1 MYAKVENNVI
11 VKANS
16 SLASFNRAAPSWSA
30 EQLAANGIYEVV
42 YDNTNL
48 KNNRFYNNGAES
60 FTFANDTVTASY
72 TLAAGK
78 ALDDVNEVD
87 EEGNALLDND
97 GVQVVTSGLK
107 TNEKNKIKFQANSL
121 LQSSD
126 WYVVRHAETATEI
139 PANIATYRT
148 AVRTKA
154 NEMETAIDG
163 AATIEAVEALFTYIN
178 TGTEANPVYARPLG
192 EWPKL

>member
-48 KNNRFYNNGAES
+48 KDDRFYINGAES
-60 FTFANDTVTASY
+60 FTFASDTVTASY
-72 TLAAGK
+72 TAAVGK

-87 EEGNALLDND
+87 EEGNALLDDD
-97 GVQVVTSGLK
+97 GVQVVTPGLK
-107 TNEKNKIKFQANSL
+107 TNEKNQIKAQAAGL
-121 LQSSD
+121 LQSTD
-126 WYVVRHAETATEI
+126 WYVVRNAESSTAI
-139 PANIATYRT
+139 PANVSTFRT
-148 AVRTKA
+148 AVRTKS

-163 AATIEAVEALFTYIN
+163 AASAEALEALFTYT
-178 TGTEANPVYARPLG
+178 TGADDVISRPLG

>member
-48 KNNRFYNNGAES
+48 KDDRFYINGAES

-72 TLAAGK
+72 TAAVGK

-87 EEGNALLDND
+87 EDGNALLDND
-97 GVQVVTSGLK
+97 GVQVVTPGLK
-107 TNEKNKIKFQANSL
+107 TNEKKQIKAQAASL
-121 LQSSD
+121 LQSTD
-126 WYVVRHAETATEI
+126 WYVVRHAESETAI
-139 PANIATYRT
+139 PANVSTFRT
-148 AVRTKA
+148 AVRTKS
-154 NEMETAIDG
+154 NEMETAING
-163 AATIEAVEALFTYIN
+163 AVSVEAVEALFTYT
-178 TGTEANPVYARPLG
+178 TGADDVTSRPLG

>member
-48 KNNRFYNNGAES
+48 KDDRFYINGAES

-72 TLAAGK
+72 AAATGK

-87 EEGNALLDND
+87 EDGNALLDDD

-107 TNEKNKIKFQANSL
+107 TNEKNQIKAQAAGL
-121 LQSSD
+121 LQSTD
-126 WYVVRHAETATEI
+126 WYVVRNAESSTAI
-139 PANIATYRT
+139 PANVSTYRT
-148 AVRTKA
+148 AVRTKS

-163 AATIEAVEALFTYIN
+163 AASAEALEALFTYT
-178 TGTEANPVYARPLG
+178 TGADDVTSRPLG

>member
-48 KNNRFYNNGAES
+48 KDNRFYINGAES

-72 TLAAGK
+72 TAAVGK

-87 EEGNALLDND
+87 EDGNALLND
-97 GVQVVTSGLK
+97 GVQVVTPGLK
-107 TNEKNKIKFQANSL
+107 TNEKNQIKAQAAGL
-121 LQSSD
+121 LQSTD
-126 WYVVRHAETATEI
+126 WYVVRHAEATTAI
-139 PANIATYRT
+139 PANVSTFRT
-148 AVRTKA
+148 VVRTKS

-163 AATIEAVEALFTYIN
+163 AASAEALEALFTYT
-178 TGTEANPVYARPLG
+178 TGADDVTSRPLG

>member
-1 MYAKVENNVI
+1 MYAKVENNQV

-16 SLASFNRAAPSWSA
+16 NLASFNNAAPSWSA

-42 YDNTNL
+42 YDHSNL
-48 KNNRFYNNGAES
+48 KDERFYINSAES
-60 FTFANDTVTASY
+60 FDFANDTVTASHS
-72 TLAAGK
+72 AATGK
-78 ALDDVNEVD
+78 ALDDVNATD
-87 EEGNALLDND
+87 ED
-97 GVQVVTSGLK
+97 GVELDPVVVISGVK
-107 TNEKNKIKFQANSL
+107 SIEKNQIKSQANSL

-126 WYVVRHAETATEI
+126 WYVVRHSETATEI
-139 PANIATYRT
+139 PANVSTYRT

-178 TGTEANPVYARPLG
+178 TGTEENPVNARPIG
-192 EWPKL
+192 EWPTL

>member
-48 KNNRFYNNGAES
+48 KDQRFYINGAES
-60 FTFANDTVTASY
+60 FDFANDTVTASY
-72 TLAAGK
+72 TAATGK
-78 ALDDVNEVD
+78 ALDDVNATD
-87 EEGNALLDND
+87 ENDVELDPVVVIS
-97 GVQVVTSGLK
+97 GVK
-107 TNEKNKIKFQANSL
+107 TNEKNQIKAQAGSH

-126 WYVVRHAETATEI
+126 WYVVRLAESETAI
-139 PANIATYRT
+139 PANVSTYR
-148 AVRTKA
+148 AAIRTKS

-163 AATIEAVEALFTYIN
+163 AATIEALEALFIYIN
-178 TGTEANPVYARPLG
+178 TGTDENPVTARPLG
-192 EWPKL
+192 EFPTL

>member
-48 KNNRFYNNGAES
+48 KDDRFYINGAES

-72 TLAAGK
+72 TAAVGK

-87 EEGNALLDND
+87 ENGDALLDDD

-107 TNEKNKIKFQANSL
+107 TNEKNQIKAQAAGL
-121 LQSSD
+121 LQSTD
-126 WYVVRHAETATEI
+126 WYVVRNSESSTAI
-139 PANIATYRT
+139 PANVSTYRT
-148 AVRTKA
+148 AVRTKS
-154 NEMETAIDG
+154 NEIETSIDG
-163 AATIEAVEALFTYIN
+163 AATVEDLEALFTYT
-178 TGTEANPVYARPLG
+178 TGADNVSSRPLG
-192 EWPKL
+192 EWPILA

>member
-48 KNNRFYNNGAES
+48 KDDRFYINGAES

-72 TLAAGK
+72 TAAVGK

-87 EEGNALLDND
+87 ENGDALLDDD

-107 TNEKNKIKFQANSL
+107 TNEKNQIKAQAAGL
-121 LQSSD
+121 LQSTD
-126 WYVVRHAETATEI
+126 WYVVRNAESSTAI
-139 PANIATYRT
+139 PANVSTFRT
-148 AVRTKA
+148 AVRTKS
-154 NEMETAIDG
+154 NEIETSIDG
-163 AATIEAVEALFTYIN
+163 AASVEAVEALFTYT
-178 TGTEANPVYARPLG
+178 TGADDVTSRPLG

>member
-1 MYAKVENNVI
+1 MYAKVENNVV
-11 VKANS
+11 VKVNS

-42 YDNTNL
+42 YDNSNL
-48 KNNRFYNNGAES
+48 KNDRFYINGAES

-72 TLAAGK
+72 TVAVGK

-87 EEGNALLDND
+87 EDGNALLDND

-107 TNEKNKIKFQANSL
+107 TNEKNKIKAQAAGL
-121 LQSSD
+121 LQSTD
-126 WYVVRHAETATEI
+126 WYVVRNAESSTAI
-139 PANIATYRT
+139 PTNVSTYRT
-148 AVRTKA
+148 AIRTKSG
-154 NEMETAIDG
+154 EMETAIDG
-163 AATIEAVEALFTYIN
+163 AASAEALEALFTYT
-178 TGTEANPVYARPLG
+178 TGADDVVSRPLG